1 MALRRIA
8 RWIAGRA
15 PGWSDA
21 GGALPLFTAPG
32 SLEAGRYVDE
42 AGVGLVAAE
51 Q

>member
-21 GGALPLFTAPG
+21 GGALPLFTAPWIPR
-32 SLEAGRYVDE
+32 SRPLRR
-42 AGVGLVAAE
+42 
-51 Q
+51 